1 MKIEKEWQY
10 VKQAK
15 QAISEAM
22 SQKNQEQL
30 QLYPR
35 LRLVA

>member
-1 MKIEKEWQY
+1 MKIEKGWPY

-30 QLYPR
+30 PLYPR
-35 LRLVA
+35 LRLGA